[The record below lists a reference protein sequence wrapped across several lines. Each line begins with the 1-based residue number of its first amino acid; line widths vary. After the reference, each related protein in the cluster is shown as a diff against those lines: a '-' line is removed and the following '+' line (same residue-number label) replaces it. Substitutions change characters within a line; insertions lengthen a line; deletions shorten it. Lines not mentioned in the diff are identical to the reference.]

1 MISVSNI
8 TNQYFVQ
15 PTLLNKHQKTVEWL
29 STILLMKVEVK
40 FFQKLLDKSA
50 KSATSEENKKKLDH
64 FQNLVL
70 YYNGE
75 LLGNMS
81 TRLRNHEKKL
91 AEMLEQKDE
100 TKVSYFKEHDQLI
113 AEMESLYKQ
122 FNIYKEELFH
132 FISSLDE

>member
-1 MISVSNI
+1 MISISHA
-8 TNQYFVQ
+8 TDQYFLQ
-15 PTLLNKHQKTVEWL
+15 PTLLSKHQKTVEWL
-29 STILLMKVEVK
+29 STTLLMKVEAK

-50 KSATSEENKKKLDH
+50 KSATSEEDKKKLDH

-75 LLGNMS
+75 LIGNLS
-81 TRLRNHEKKL
+81 TQLRDHEKKL

-100 TKVSYFKEHDQLI
+100 TKVSYFKEHDRLM

-132 FISSLDE
+132 FISALDK

>member
-1 MISVSNI
+1 MISVSNV
-8 TNQYFVQ
+8 TDQYFLQ
-15 PTLLNKHQKTVEWL
+15 PTLLSKHQKTVEWL
-29 STILLMKVEVK
+29 STALLMKVEVK

-50 KSATSEENKKKLDH
+50 KSATSADDKKKLDH

-75 LLGNMS
+75 LIGNLS
-81 TRLRNHEKKL
+81 TKLRDHEKKL

-100 TKVSYFKEHDQLI
+100 TKVSYFKEHDRLM

-122 FNIYKEELFH
+122 FNTYKEELFH
-132 FISSLDE
+132 FISSLDK